1 MGNVVTDTNF
11 IVDLETELDLAE
23 GNTIILS
30 SLEDFPPYTTHV
42 PVDLEAVFEDTC
54 QAHCYHDEVLYLT
67 K

>member
-11 IVDLETELDLAE
+11 IVDLETELDLTE

-30 SLEDFPPYTTHV
+30 SFEDFAPYTTNV

-54 QAHCYHDEVLYLT
+54 QANCYNDEVLYLA